1 MAHVVEEIDQQA
13 QRLHF
18 DALVR
23 GLCNSLEM
31 RKHLDTETSALHHK
45 QTHAPAALAALAKSV
60 KQQPYSAKTNTIL
73 RLESA
78 SIIFECSLLSHPHS
92 DEVKPDKFG
101 GGCHLAV

>member
-13 QRLHF
+13 QRFHF

-45 QTHAPAALAALAKSV
+45 QTHAPASLAALVKSV
-60 KQQPYSAKTNTIL
+60 EQQPYSAKTNTIL

-78 SIIFECSLLSHPHS
+78 SIICECSLLSHPHS
-92 DEVKPDKFG
+92 NEVKRDKFG